1 VSSQLQE
8 VAPLGSCSWEAQ
20 KTPAYQDGGDNQSG
34 VEEAVRDVGGIET
47 AVHAEALCHVP
58 LANLGRPMG
67 EGLEDMGKEEPGPL
81 SL

>member
-1 VSSQLQE
+1 
-8 VAPLGSCSWEAQ
+8 
-20 KTPAYQDGGDNQSG
+20 
-34 VEEAVRDVGGIET
+34 
-47 AVHAEALCHVP
+47 VP